1 MRKYKLGKR
10 VKTVGAFE
18 KCNNRWY
25 MVYFGPV
32 GKRTI
37 PKTTH
42 RGFLEAWQYHTLKMF
57 IDRGAIYEAKPI
69 EKEGK

>member
-1 MRKYKLGKR
+1 MRKYKRGK
-10 VKTVGAFE
+10 KIKSVGAFE

-25 MVYFGPV
+25 MVYFGA
-32 GKRTI
+32 I

-42 RGFLEAWQYHTLKMF
+42 RGFLEAWQYHTLKIF

>member
-1 MRKYKLGKR
+1 MRKYKCGKR
-10 VKTVGAFE
+10 IKTVGAFE

-25 MVYFGPV
+25 MVYFGA
-32 GKRTI
+32 T

-42 RGFLEAWQYHTLKMF
+42 RAFLEAWQYHTLKIF

>member
-1 MRKYKLGKR
+1 MRKYKRGKR
-10 VKTVGAFE
+10 IKSVGAFE

-25 MVYFGPV
+25 MVHFG
-32 GKRTI
+32 TI

-42 RGFLEAWQYHTLKMF
+42 RAFLEAWQYHTLKIF